1 MAVMSADAPPHPL
14 APLLPPLLPLERAY
28 LGVMRLRAVI
38 LWTILT
44 LLAGAGDAALVW
56 RFGTLPGLV
65 TGPVLLLGLL
75 AVFWVAPGRWNRW
88 RYAFTGTELHVARG
102 WLFRLHT
109 VVPVVRVQ
117 HIDISQGPLER
128 GAGVATLQ
136 VHTAGTEHSLVVL
149 PGLALARAGEIRDA
163 IRAQIRDTAG

>member
-1 MAVMSADAPPHPL
+1 MQAAEPVVL
-14 APLLPPLLPLERAY
+14 EPLERAY
-28 LGVMRLRAVI
+28 LGVMRLRAG
-38 LWTILT
+38 LT
-44 LLAGAGDAALVW
+44 WGVLALLAAAGDAALVW
-56 RFGTLPGLV
+56 RLGTVPGLL
-65 TGPVLLLGLL
+65 TGPVLLLGVVAALVL
-75 AVFWVAPGRWNRW
+75 APRRWSRW
-88 RYAFTGTELHVARG
+88 RHAFTGAELHVARG

-128 GAGVATLQ
+128 GAGVATLR

-149 PGLALARAGEIRDA
+149 PGLALPRAEAIRDA

>member
-1 MAVMSADAPPHPL
+1 MQGMSDDAVPL
-14 APLLPPLLPLERAY
+14 EPLERAY

-38 LWTILT
+38 LWG
-44 LLAGAGDAALVW
+44 LLALAAAAGDAALIW
-56 RFGTLPGLV
+56 QLGTVPGLL
-65 TGPVLLLGLL
+65 TGPVLILGLL

-117 HIDISQGPLER
+117 HIDVAQGPLER
-128 GAGVATLQ
+128 GARVATLQ
-136 VHTAGTEHSLVVL
+136 LHTAGTEHSLVVL
-149 PGLALARAGEIRDA
+149 PGLALVRAEAIRDA

>member
-1 MAVMSADAPPHPL
+1 MRGMSDDAVPL
-14 APLLPPLLPLERAY
+14 EPLERAY

-38 LWTILT
+38 LWG
-44 LLAGAGDAALVW
+44 LLALAAAAGDAALVW
-56 RFGTLPGLV
+56 RLGTVPGLL
-65 TGPVLLLGLL
+65 TGPVLILGLL

-117 HIDISQGPLER
+117 HIDVAQGPLER
-128 GAGVATLQ
+128 GARVATLQ
-136 VHTAGTEHSLVVL
+136 LHTAGTEHSLVVL
-149 PGLALARAGEIRDA
+149 PGLALVRAEAIRDT
-163 IRAQIRDTAG
+163 IRAQIRDTVG

>member
-1 MAVMSADAPPHPL
+1 MSDDAVPL
-14 APLLPPLLPLERAY
+14 EPLERAY

-38 LWTILT
+38 LWG
-44 LLAGAGDAALVW
+44 LLALAAAAGDAALVW
-56 RFGTLPGLV
+56 RLGTVPGLL
-65 TGPVLLLGLL
+65 TGPVLILGLL
-75 AVFWVAPGRWNRW
+75 AVVWVAPGRWNRL
-88 RYAFTGTELHVARG
+88 RYAFTGPELHVARG

-117 HIDISQGPLER
+117 HIDVAQGPLER
-128 GAGVATLQ
+128 GARVATLQ

-149 PGLALARAGEIRDA
+149 PGLALVRAEAIRDA

>member
-1 MAVMSADAPPHPL
+1 MRSMSDDALPL
-14 APLLPPLLPLERAY
+14 EPLERAY

-38 LWTILT
+38 LWG
-44 LLAGAGDAALVW
+44 LLAVAAAVGDAALVW
-56 RFGTLPGLV
+56 RLGTVPGLL
-65 TGPVLLLGLL
+65 TGPVLILGLL

-88 RYAFTGTELHVARG
+88 RYAFTGSELHVARG

-149 PGLALARAGEIRDA
+149 PGLALARAEAIRDA